1 MFKYVKYVYY
11 NLLCKISFI
20 YVNVYYIYMYIC
32 NIPWHLEYIL
42 HYDLI
47 LSICFEHLLVLK
59 DVIYFIIN
67 VF

>member
-1 MFKYVKYVYY
+1 
-11 NLLCKISFI
+11 
-20 YVNVYYIYMYIC
+20 MYIC